1 MARAEGASVKL
12 AQMLITAGIPFDDIP
27 LYAVKGVPS
36 KRMEEQL
43 SLCRVLI
50 FASPSGVRAF
60 KQAGGF
66 CRPEDS
72 ERPLYAAIGPVT
84 AEAMKEEI
92 GKTADIIAESYHIPG
107 LVKAVIDGTAPLP

>member
-12 AQMLITAGIPFDDIP
+12 AQMLIKAGIPFDDIP

-66 CRPEDS
+66 CGRRIQKDPCMRPS
-72 ERPLYAAIGPVT
+72 ARL
-84 AEAMKEEI
+84 
-92 GKTADIIAESYHIPG
+92 
-107 LVKAVIDGTAPLP
+107 LQRR

>member
-12 AQMLITAGIPFDDIP
+12 AQMLIKAGIPFDDIP

-92 GKTADIIAESYHIPG
+92 GKTADIIARVLSYSGTCESG
-107 LVKAVIDGTAPLP
+107 N